1 MDRWIGTIKIADT
14 HTTDFD
20 DNAFDVILHTGI
32 YIVET
37 IRGFMKLK
45 ELVKQFKNDIPA
57 VFIAL
62 TKKETPLLAKILT
75 VGTVVYALSPID
87 LISDFIPIFGLLDDA
102 IVVPMLIALVIKL
115 IPPDV
120 LAECRTQA
128 TDLWAYGTSKKW
140 YFALL
145 IVLVLFLLIFL
156 IRKVIGL

>member
-1 MDRWIGTIKIADT
+1 
-14 HTTDFD
+14 
-20 DNAFDVILHTGI
+20 
-32 YIVET
+32 
-37 IRGFMKLK
+37 MKLK

-120 LAECRTQA
+120 LAECHTQA